1 MILLR
6 IIRRYLTPFK
16 FLYLL
21 FIASILIE
29 VGYAV
34 AAPLSLKY
42 LVDYA
47 FVPKDGQAFILILSL
62 LVFSGLFNIAA
73 GASGDYLVAKLSGYL
88 LRELRIEL
96 FSKLQRQSL
105 DFFSRHRVGDI
116 TTRFNSDLLSIE
128 RVIGAIFP
136 LGFKEGITVFLGLGL
151 LFSLQWK
158 LALAVLIGSSLL
170 FIGPRIIQGKAETA
184 NRVVKEAEGDF
195 ASTIDESLK
204 GHKTIKGLHLQEILI
219 ERARKQIHALF
230 ALGLRK
236 NFMNSLLERIP
247 MTSLMV
253 LNAIMIGFGGFL
265 IFRGELSIGE
275 FVAFFTLFMSVG
287 QSVFHLTF
295 FIPAMIESNI
305 SFERV
310 SELLDEHPTV
320 SDVDNPVNMLPLV
333 DEICMHNVT
342 FGYGDGPDIL
352 KNVSFHI
359 PAGSFATFVG
369 SSGSGKSTALQL
381 LMRFYDPREGSI
393 TFDGVDLRKMSEKSL
408 REQVGVVFQDTFLF
422 NATVRENLQ
431 MGRSGITEEEMIAA
445 AKAANIHET
454 IMAWPQGYDTPI
466 VQEGASLSGGQRQRL
481 SIARSL
487 LRKPKI
493 LLLDEVTS
501 ALDPST
507 EGHINQTIEGLK
519 GTTTTISVT
528 HRLSSIVHAD
538 LIFVFHDGRI
548 VEIGSH
554 KELLDL
560 GGLYFEMWEKQ
571 AGFSF
576 SLDGMHAKVDVRR
589 LGKIPIF
596 QGLEKEPLLHLATLL
611 TSETYERGKMIV
623 REGDEGDK
631 FYLIARGSVEV
642 RKQFPDGDRR
652 VAVLQ
657 EGDHFG
663 EIALL
668 KNIPRTA
675 SIITTET
682 TVLLSLRREWFLELT
697 KDYPQVMEAVEQTLT
712 QRMN

>member
-1 MILLR
+1 MILIR
-6 IIRRYLTPFK
+6 IIRRYLTPYK

-62 LVFSGLFNIAA
+62 LIFGGLFNIAA
-73 GASGDYLVAKLSGYL
+73 GAGGDYSVAKLSGHL
-88 LRELRIEL
+88 LRKLRMEL
-96 FSKLQRQSL
+96 FSQLQKQSL

-116 TTRFNSDLLSIE
+116 TTRFTSDLLSIE

-136 LGFKEGITVFLGLGL
+136 LGLKEGISVFLGLGL

-170 FIGPRIIQGKAETA
+170 FIGPRILQGRAETA
-184 NRVVKEAEGDF
+184 NRAVKEAEGDF

-204 GHKTIKGLHLQEILI
+204 GHKTIKGLHLQDILI
-219 ERARKQIHALF
+219 ERSRKQIYALF
-230 ALGLRK
+230 TLGLRK
-236 NFMNSLLERIP
+236 HLLNSLLERVP
-247 MTSLMV
+247 MTSLMI
-253 LNAIMIGFGGFL
+253 LNAIIIGFGGAL
-265 IFRGELSIGE
+265 IFKGELSIGE

-310 SELLDEHPTV
+310 SELLDESPTV
-320 SDVDNPVNMLPLV
+320 SEVDHPVDMLPLV
-333 DEICMHNVT
+333 GQICMQNVT

-352 KNVSFHI
+352 KDVSFHI
-359 PAGSFATFVG
+359 PAGSFAAFVG
-369 SSGSGKSTALQL
+369 TSGSGKSTALQL
-381 LMRFYDPREGSI
+381 LMRFYDPRDGSI
-393 TFDGVDLRKMSEKSL
+393 TFDAVDLRKISEKSL
-408 REQVGVVFQDTFLF
+408 RQQVGVVFQDTFLF
-422 NATVRENLQ
+422 NTTVRENLQ
-431 MGRSGITEEEMIAA
+431 MGQPDVTEEELLAA

-454 IMAWPQGYDTPI
+454 ISAWPQGYDTPI

-481 SIARSL
+481 SIARTL
-487 LRKPKI
+487 LRKPNI

-501 ALDPST
+501 ALDPAT
-507 EGHINQTIEGLK
+507 EGHINQTIEQLK
-519 GTTTTISVT
+519 GKTTIIFVT

-538 LIFVFHDGRI
+538 FIFVFSEGRI
-548 VEIGSH
+548 VESGSH
-554 KELLDL
+554 EELLDL
-560 GGLYFEMWEKQ
+560 RGIYFEMWEKQ

-576 SLDGMHAKVDVRR
+576 SLDGMHAKVDIRR

-611 TSETYERGKMIV
+611 TSETYERGQMIV
-623 REGDEGDK
+623 REGDQGDK

-642 RKQFPDGDRR
+642 RKQFSDGDRR

-675 SIITTET
+675 SVITTET

-712 QRMN
+712 QRMK